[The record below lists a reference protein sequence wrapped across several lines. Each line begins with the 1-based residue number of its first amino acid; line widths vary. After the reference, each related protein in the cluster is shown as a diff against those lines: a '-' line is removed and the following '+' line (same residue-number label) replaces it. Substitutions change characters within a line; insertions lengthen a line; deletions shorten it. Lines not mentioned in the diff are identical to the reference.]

1 MVLLRLTLNPPLPS
15 EPECGQECPECG
27 QECPECGQEC
37 PECGQECPECL
48 KEPSSNRLSLH
59 LTHSRGGIIRAIANV
74 NADRPQPARVS
85 ASAVENASSDTFS
98 LCSHPFS
105 PCGNWRSCC
114 GQEWRGGCKGRG
126 GRSTT
131 SNSGA
136 PKGAP
141 QKVPLILM
149 HKQALSNNGDF
160 NFAFAS
166 DNGLKQGEKIH
177 PDGSR
182 TGAYSYVD
190 PNGKTISVKY
200 SAGKDGFRI
209 LEGDH
214 VPKAIQVTSAL
225 PSSPYHSAEEGHG
238 GQRSAPFVARTQLPF
253 ASTRTWTAGSWAH
266 VAGLA
271 SSAEFLEGR
280 HSSAKQAESDED
292 VHKGPHSF
300 GSGYAFEFS
309 AAGKAPR
316 LTTLSKARA
325 SGSSGSSKFS

>member
-1 MVLLRLTLNPPLPS
+1 MWKLAIVLWAGVAWRVQGARGS
-15 EPECGQECPECG
+15 EYDEY
-27 QECPECGQEC
+27 
-37 PECGQECPECL
+37 
-48 KEPSSNRLSLH
+48 
-59 LTHSRGGIIRAIANV
+59 
-74 NADRPQPARVS
+74 
-85 ASAVENASSDTFS
+85 
-98 LCSHPFS
+98 
-105 PCGNWRSCC
+105 
-114 GQEWRGGCKGRG
+114 
-126 GRSTT
+126 
-131 SNSGA
+131 SGA

-238 GQRSAPFVARTQLPF
+238 GQRSAPFVARPNFPF
-253 ASTRTWTAGSWAH
+253 ASSSNLDSGELYPRPLAGGAPPPSAPLSVFRAAQPQHRAPYKIYEDSSQELPSTGGAH
-266 VAGLA
+266 VAGLGVVGGVPGGA
-271 SSAEFLEGR
+271 AQFRE
-280 HSSAKQAESDED
+280 QAESDED

-309 AAGKAPR
+309 AAGKNPQVDYA
-316 LTTLSKARA
+316 K
-325 SGSSGSSKFS
+325 